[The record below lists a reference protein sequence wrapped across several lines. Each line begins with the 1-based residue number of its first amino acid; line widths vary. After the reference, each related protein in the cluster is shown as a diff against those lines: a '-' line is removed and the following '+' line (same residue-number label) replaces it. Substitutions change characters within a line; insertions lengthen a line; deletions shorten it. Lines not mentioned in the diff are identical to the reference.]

1 MPVDKSTEVARSP
14 VLSGEETEFPL
25 VMRGYERESVDD
37 ARRDLRRELLQLGNV
52 VGTHAPPSQ
61 ARSRASI
68 SRAGAALSYQ
78 DKAASVVSTTSTGRG
93 SST

>member
-37 ARRDLRRELLQLGNV
+37 A
-52 VGTHAPPSQ
+52 
-61 ARSRASI
+61 
-68 SRAGAALSYQ
+68 
-78 DKAASVVSTTSTGRG
+78 
-93 SST
+93 